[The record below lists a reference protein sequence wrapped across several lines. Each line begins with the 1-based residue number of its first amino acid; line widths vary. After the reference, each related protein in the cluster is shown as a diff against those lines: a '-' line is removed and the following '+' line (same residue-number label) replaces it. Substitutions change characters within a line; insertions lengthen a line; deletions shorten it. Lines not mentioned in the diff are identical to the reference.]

1 MGGIV
6 ALLFFGFLG
15 ALIAGIAYAVHRH
28 NQAQIA
34 RAKAVAAQHGLQ
46 IDVSK
51 QKPPAGFDFD
61 LFGQGS
67 SKQVRHQMWRPGEA
81 DSVFQYQY
89 TTGSGENSQTH
100 RFTGAQ
106 VILPFRGPKMSI
118 ATETW
123 WTRAKRVVGMRD
135 IEIESPEF
143 NDRYHVR
150 CADERFAVTLLDHD
164 MIAFMLSE
172 SSGLG
177 TVTFE
182 IAGDRMLCY
191 GDQIELERL
200 PEMLSWAQSTRTVL
214 PRVLTEWYPKA

>member
-6 ALLFFGFLG
+6 ALLFFVVLG
-15 ALIAGIAYAVHRH
+15 AGIGGIAYAAYRH

-34 RAKAVAAQHGLQ
+34 RAKAVAAQHGLA

-51 QKPPAGFDFD
+51 QKPPKDFDFD

-67 SKQVRHQMWRPGEA
+67 SKVVRYQMWRPGEP

-100 RFTGAQ
+100 QFTAAQ
-106 VILPFRGPKMSI
+106 VAVPFDGPKLSI

-150 CADERFAVTLLDHD
+150 CGDERFAVTLLDHD

-177 TVTFE
+177 AVTFE

-191 GDQIELERL
+191 GDQVDLEQL
-200 PEMLSWAQSTRTVL
+200 PAMLTWAQSTRGVL
-214 PRVLTEWYPKA
+214 PRVLSEWYPLA

>member
-1 MGGIV
+1 MAGILV
-6 ALLFFGFLG
+6 LLF
-15 ALIAGIAYAVHRH
+15 IAAIGGGIAYLVNRH

-34 RAKAVAAQHGLQ
+34 RAKAIAAEHGLE

-51 QKPPAGFDFD
+51 QKPPAGFEFD
-61 LFGQGS
+61 LFDEGH
-67 SKQVRHQMWRPGEA
+67 SKQVRYQMWRPGEP

-89 TTGSGENSQTH
+89 TTGSGDSSRTY
-100 RFTGAQ
+100 RYTGAQ
-106 VILPFRGPKMSI
+106 LAVPFHGPKLSI

-135 IEIESPEF
+135 IEIESPDF

-177 TVTFE
+177 AVTFE

-191 GDQIELERL
+191 GDQVDLEQL
-200 PEMLSWAQSTRTVL
+200 PAMLAWAQSTRGVL
-214 PRVLTEWYPKA
+214 PRVLSEWYPPA